1 MQHKKVGVTLGLLGC
16 RGGVKRSASGRYSM
30 AALLVWSWLCRNVP
44 SLRRLKAGF
53 FQSRAF
59 AQSKCYAM
67 SSPPTTPMS
76 QASTRFGLDSSIS
89 LEDVKGLRR
98 RAVERVKQVSTSQ
111 DIFLFLGAFRIL
123 NALSVRNFFQ
133 PDEYFQSLEPA
144 WQIAFGK
151 DSGAWITW
159 VNNTAKKRVQQLMS
173 RAGVEEPSSICNSPN
188 HIRCCLL
195 VGILSCLDLAI
206 VSHLPCRPPD
216 RGA

>member
-1 MQHKKVGVTLGLLGC
+1 M
-16 RGGVKRSASGRYSM
+16 
-30 AALLVWSWLCRNVP
+30 VWSWLCKP
-44 SLRRLKAGF
+44 SIPGLKTGF
-53 FQSRAF
+53 SQSEAF
-59 AQSKCYAM
+59 AHSKCFAM

-111 DIFLFLGAFRIL
+111 DIFLFLVAFRIL
-123 NALSVRNFFQ
+123 NALSVKTFFQ

-159 VNNTAKKRVQQLMS
+159 VNKIATRRVQQLMS
-173 RAGVEEPSSICNSPN
+173 RAGVEEPSSICDTSSY
-188 HIRCCLL
+188 IRCCLPMC
-195 VGILSCLDLAI
+195 VLSCLGLATI
-206 VSHLPCRPPD
+206 FHLSCGPPS
-216 RGA
+216 RGAQGGPGSLRCGRRLLYMEVRRAYLWKWK